1 MSASFSDARSGTA
14 ELSLRA
20 AVEWPSGGALK
31 VSLEPFYVRDSFA
44 RAHPDLREGGR
55 DDQAPTHAIR
65 LSGDGLHQSAHRARP
80 VANTPDAFDLVLS
93 DYTMPEMTGHEL
105 ASALVALGSLVPV
118 VLVTGVVGDLPDAE
132 LLAPNVRG
140 VLRKPLT
147 GDELAAAV
155 RRGLADELSES
166 H

>member
-1 MSASFSDARSGTA
+1 MAETTKRRLTRLGYQVTVCTSPRTA
-14 ELSLRA
+14 LDLLR
-20 AVEWPSGGALK
+20 
-31 VSLEPFYVRDSFA
+31 
-44 RAHPDLREGGR
+44 
-55 DDQAPTHAIR
+55 
-65 LSGDGLHQSAHRARP
+65 
-80 VANTPDAFDLVLS
+80 NTPDAYDLVLS